1 MAKPLAERLKAAL
14 SDNARASDV
23 SALILD
29 LTEELRTAECD
40 RTAHHALA
48 IDVRSDDATADL
60 ASDNEMKAAR
70 RIVRLNGQIEQLND
84 RLAEIRDVETRRARE
99 AARIAF
105 DAKRAALVEDLRN
118 EWPLLE
124 ARMVSLLWRIVALDG
139 TNSATE
145 SAESMARGCPGNFFA
160 GGIAI
165 PRITA
170 SRLPSFADSSASAQL
185 AWPPQ
190 RALLDQCTK
199 DPEVA
204 ARIVAS
210 AAERVCSLETQ
221 LTDLQL

>member
-1 MAKPLAERLKAAL
+1 MAKPLAKRLKAAL

-40 RTAHHALA
+40 LVAHHALA
-48 IDVRSDDATADL
+48 IDVRSDDATAD
-60 ASDNEMKAAR
+60 AAADNENKAAR
-70 RIVRLNGQIEQLND
+70 RIVRHQGQIDQLNT
-84 RLAEIRDVETRRARE
+84 RLTEIRDVDTRRARE
-99 AARIAF
+99 AARAAF
-105 DAKRAALVEDLRN
+105 EAERAILVADLKR

-124 ARMVSLLWRIVALDG
+124 ARMVSLLWRIVAMDG

-145 SAESMARGCPGNFFA
+145 SAESIARACPGNFFA

-170 SRLPSFADSSASAQL
+170 SRLPSFGDSSASAQL

-190 RALLDQCTK
+190 RALVDQCTK

-204 ARIVAS
+204 ARMIAA
-210 AAERVCSLETQ
+210 AAERVRSLEAQ
-221 LTDLQL
+221 P